1 MVLPDN
7 GVPEDPM
14 TARRAA
20 LVALVV
26 PAVFALILAMPVPAA
41 AEDAAKIFA
50 KSCAPCHGKE
60 GAPSAVF
67 AKQGV
72 RSFKDAAWQK
82 SATDAQIEK
91 SIREGKK
98 GTMMASFEKQFS
110 AEEIKAL
117 AAYIRKLGKQ

>member
-1 MVLPDN
+1 MI
-7 GVPEDPM
+7 
-14 TARRAA
+14 ARRLALA
-20 LVALVV
+20 FLAVPVVVLVAL
-26 PAVFALILAMPVPAA
+26 PAPAA

-50 KSCAPCHGKE
+50 KSCAPCHGKAGE
-60 GAPSAVF
+60 PSAVF

-72 RSFKDAAWQK
+72 RAFADAAWQK
-82 SATDAQIEK
+82 AATDAQIEK

-117 AAYIRKLGKQ
+117 VAYVRKLGKK

>member
-1 MVLPDN
+1 
-7 GVPEDPM
+7 M
-14 TARRAA
+14 TVRRAA
-20 LVALVV
+20 LVALAV
-26 PAVFALILAMPVPAA
+26 PPPSPSSCAPAPAA

-60 GAPSAVF
+60 GEPSAVF

-72 RSFKDAAWQK
+72 SNFKDAAWQK
-82 SATDAQIEK
+82 ATTDAQIEK
-91 SIREGKK
+91 TIREGKK

-117 AAYIRKLGKQ
+117 AAYVRKLGKQ

>member
-1 MVLPDN
+1 
-7 GVPEDPM
+7 M
-14 TARRAA
+14 TACRAP

-26 PAVFALILAMPVPAA
+26 PAVFALVLATPAPAA

-50 KSCAPCHGKE
+50 RSCAPCHGKE

-72 RSFKDAAWQK
+72 KNFTDAAWQK
-82 SATDAQIEK
+82 ATTDAQIEK

-98 GTMMASFEKQFS
+98 GTMMASFEKQFPT
-110 AEEIKAL
+110 EEIKGL
-117 AAYIRKLGKQ
+117 IAYIRKLGKN